1 MSKQHVIAREGR
13 AKSARPSLRL
23 LATAAVAA
31 AALVV
36 ASPARA
42 QKLPELEVTAT
53 NPISTEQA
61 PANSTTP
68 SIIGRED
75 GGITTSIRN
84 AGRLNLP
91 VGATIEPSE
100 EVALYTE
107 PGCLGEPVAAGSL
120 NEFEGTVGIQVEV
133 PADTATTFYARH
145 FDSNE
150 VSQASDC
157 SKKGFTY
164 WESSTVVTPPSDPP
178 AGKPPV
184 EQRPGSSNPPVA
196 PRLRTQPSGRANDNS
211 PRILGS
217 APGAE
222 RVKIFAN
229 TGCDG
234 SPVANITADELGS
247 GITLHVGD
255 NSVTDFAG
263 ISVANGKQSFCS
275 PPATYIEDSSPPRVR
290 ITMGPGA
297 KTRRHKAVF
306 RFADTSDDPAGAQF
320 KCKVDHGKWKSC
332 HSPLKLRHL
341 GFHRYTLR
349 VLGTDAIGNAETEPA
364 KRSFKVIR

>member
-1 MSKQHVIAREGR
+1 MPKQRVIAREGR

-31 AALVV
+31 AALVM
-36 ASPARA
+36 ASSARA

-68 SIIGRED
+68 SIIGHED

-91 VGATIEPSE
+91 VGAAIEPSE

-120 NEFEGTVGIQVEV
+120 NEFEGTVGIQVDV

-145 FDSNE
+145 FDPNE

-164 WESSTVVTPPSDPP
+164 WESSTVVTPP
-178 AGKPPV
+178 AGEPPV
-184 EQRPGSSNPPVA
+184 GQRPGPSNPPVA
-196 PRLRTQPSGRANDNS
+196 PRLRTQPSGRANDNA
-211 PRILGS
+211 PRMLGS

-222 RVKIFAN
+222 RVKVFAN
-229 TGCDG
+229 TSCDG

-247 GITLHVGD
+247 GITMHVVD

-275 PPATYIEDSSPPRVR
+275 PPATYIEDSTPPHVR

-297 KTRRHKAVF
+297 KTRRHKAIF
-306 RFADTSDDPAGAQF
+306 RFTDTSGDPAGAQF
-320 KCKVDHGKWKSC
+320 KCKVDHGKWKPC

-341 GFHRYTLR
+341 GFHRYVLR
-349 VLGTDAIGNAETEPA
+349 VRGTDTIGNAEAKPA
-364 KRSFKVIR
+364 KRSFKVIP